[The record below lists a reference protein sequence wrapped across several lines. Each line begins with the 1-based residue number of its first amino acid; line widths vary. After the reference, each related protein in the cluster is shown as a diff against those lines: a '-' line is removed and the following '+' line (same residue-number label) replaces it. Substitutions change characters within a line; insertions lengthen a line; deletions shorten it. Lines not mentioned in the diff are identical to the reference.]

1 MRNDY
6 FIMPHMYYTGPS
18 RNSFYNLEQEL
29 AQQRAY
35 EEEMSERRYQERLY
49 YDLMRQRAQ
58 QHAIEKEK
66 QRRRLAEERR
76 RERAAREQA
85 LRMILFKE
93 RQEEE
98 ARKFQQQ
105 QDIMMLREPR
115 MKSKS
120 EGARPR
126 ILQGS
131 DGRLYREVFADHEIN
146 ERMALD
152 SDDEEYDN
160 LPQLNFQPRHNKP
173 LQKRKYQKK
182 KADAHVMFGVVR
194 AKQPKVVV
202 IPKEIAKPTVVVED
216 ASDSECEDEFK
227 SYIRNRRPRDGEW
240 MEPVEA
246 CQRNMQ
252 KGRLHTA

>member
-98 ARKFQQQ
+98 ARKCQQ

-120 EGARPR
+120 EDARPR
-126 ILQGS
+126 IFQGS
-131 DGRLYREVFADHEIN
+131 DGRIYREVFADHEIDQ
-146 ERMALD
+146 RMALD
-152 SDDEEYDN
+152 SDDEDYDN
-160 LPQLNFQPRHNKP
+160 LPQLNFQPRHNKL
-173 LQKRKYQKK
+173 LQKRKSQKK